1 MKTEPSSGAVE
12 AAMAWYR
19 NTLPIG
25 SGTVLS
31 LADLIDRLA
40 VCPAVQEANDLWV
53 KGGWGNQ
60 PQEIRR
66 KLAAAEAERDKLIG
80 DRQECCI
87 KIGCLETTN
96 AALRE
101 HRDSLEAE
109 RDRLREAAQTA
120 SVALDDWIHS
130 YAPEECGEPYV
141 TETYKR
147 IRNGG
152 GTLAY
157 IAEVQSELRTALG
170 EEDGDGE
177 G

>member
-1 MKTEPSSGAVE
+1 MATEPSEGAV
-12 AAMAWYR
+12 AAAREIHAGIADYLGGYMP
-19 NTLPIG
+19 TLKWAEI
-25 SGTVLS
+25 
-31 LADLIDRLA
+31 IHRLA
-40 VCPAVQEANDLWV
+40 VAPV
-53 KGGWGNQ
+53 
-60 PQEIRR
+60 
-66 KLAAAEAERDKLIG
+66 EAERDKLIG